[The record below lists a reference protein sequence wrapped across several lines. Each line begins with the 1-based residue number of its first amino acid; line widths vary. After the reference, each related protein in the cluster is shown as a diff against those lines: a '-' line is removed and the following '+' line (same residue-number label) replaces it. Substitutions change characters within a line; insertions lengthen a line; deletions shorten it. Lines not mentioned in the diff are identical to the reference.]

1 MTTEAADV
9 VVAKKR
15 AAGGARLRDRATAW
29 ARKVVKGSIIA
40 GPHVRA
46 AAARHIADLGAGP
59 ARGLVWNKRAAAHA
73 IAFFEEV
80 LHLNGG
86 DYEGKPFLL
95 LGWQAFVIGSLYGW
109 QRATDNRRRFRV
121 AYVETG
127 KGSGKSPLAGGIGL
141 HGLAADGESRAE
153 VYAAATKRD
162 QAAILFADAVAMYEQ
177 SPELLRRLKPSG
189 VGRQTWNLAY
199 PATGSFF
206 RTIAADS
213 GQSGPRPHIALVD
226 ELHEHPTN
234 HVIEMLRAG
243 FKSRR
248 QPLLFAITNS
258 GHDLTSPCGQYHDYA
273 INVCAGRLQDDA
285 FFGFVCSLDEA
296 DDPFEDERCWPKANP
311 SLQEADLPGLE
322 YLRQQVVEARGLPSK
337 QAVVRR
343 LNFCQ
348 WTQAESPWL
357 SPQVWLPARSDYT
370 LEQLRGRRA
379 YAGLDLSSTTDLTA
393 LVLAVEPAAHG
404 EPWQLLTWAWT
415 PEADLAQREKDD
427 KVPYSQWVRDG
438 HLLTTPGR
446 AISKLH
452 ILQRLVALAAEF
464 QIVTVAYD
472 RWRIQDLRS
481 LAADVNLTLPE
492 LVEYGQGY
500 KDMSPAVEAF
510 ETDLLAGDL
519 VHDGNPV
526 LTWAAANAVVV
537 EDDAGNRK
545 LSKAK
550 ATGRIDPIV
559 AAVMAV
565 GSAARSAP
573 AGVSFGEMPATDML
587 PALAEADPA

>member
-1 MTTEAADV
+1 VTTATKPATGQAA
-9 VVAKKR
+9 KPR
-15 AAGGARLRDRATAW
+15 RIDRTTAW
-29 ARKVVKGSIIA
+29 AKRVVGGGIIA

-46 AAARHIADLGAGP
+46 AAARHLRDLKDGP
-59 ARGLVWNKRAAAHA
+59 ARGLVWNKTAAAHA
-73 IAFFEEV
+73 IAYFEEV

-86 DYEGKPFLL
+86 EYEGRPFAL
-95 LGWQAFVIGSLYGW
+95 LGWQAFCVGSLYGW
-109 QRATDNRRRFRV
+109 QRANDNSRRFRV

-127 KGSGKSPLAGGIGL
+127 KGSGKSPLAAGIGL
-141 HGLAADGESRAE
+141 HGLTADGESRAE

-177 SPELLRRLKPSG
+177 SPELLKRLKPSG
-189 VGRQTWNLAY
+189 VGRQTWSLAY

-234 HVIEMLRAG
+234 NVIEMLRAG

-258 GHDLTSPCGQYHDYA
+258 GHDKTSPCGQYHDYA
-273 INVCAGRLQDDA
+273 IQVAGGLLQDDA
-285 FFGFVCSLDEA
+285 FFGFVCSLDET
-296 DDPFEDERCWPKANP
+296 DDPFTDERCWYKANP
-311 SLQEADLPGLE
+311 SLQEANLPGLE

-337 QAVVRR
+337 QALVRR

-357 SPQVWLPARSDYT
+357 SPQVWLPAGQAYT
-370 LEQLRGRRA
+370 AEQLPGRRA

-393 LVLAVEPAAHG
+393 LTLAVEPLEAG
-404 EPWQLLTWAWT
+404 EPWKLLSWCWI
-415 PEADLAQREKDD
+415 PEEDLAQREKDD
-427 KVPYSQWVRDG
+427 KVPYTQWVRDG

-446 AISKLH
+446 VISKLQV
-452 ILQRLVALAAEF
+452 IKRLVQLSEVFDLVA
-464 QIVTVAYD
+464 VAYD
-472 RWRIQDLRS
+472 RWRIEDLRS
-481 LAADVNLTLPE
+481 LAADNSIMLPE
-492 LVEYGQGY
+492 LVEYGQGFR
-500 KDMSPAVEAF
+500 DMSPAIEAF
-510 ETDLLAGDL
+510 EERLLGGEL
-519 VHDGNPV
+519 VHNNHPV
-526 LTWAAANAVVV
+526 LTWAAANAVIV

-550 ATGRIDPIV
+550 ATGRIDPLL
-559 AAVMAV
+559 AGVMAV
-565 GSAARSAP
+565 GREARDQPAVLFDDFISAP
-573 AGVSFGEMPATDML
+573 LIA
-587 PALAEADPA
+587 